1 MVCSKSLAS
10 TCALKTK
17 RKCSFSIVATVSY
30 VKISLHVSKTIS
42 EQVAGQTRETGES
55 MDIRMDAS

>member
-10 TCALKTK
+10 TCALKT
-17 RKCSFSIVATVSY
+17 KCSFSIVATVSY